1 MIQLVFEQ
9 IDFFLELLLHMF
21 RHFLKT
27 FVRGKPR
34 TGGRYSQQL

>member
-9 IDFFLELLLHMF
+9 IDFFLELLFYVF

-27 FVRGKPR
+27 FVPGEPG
-34 TGGRYSQQL
+34 TGGRYKTLL